1 MSYVAKGEK
10 EYDATGAP
18 VPGAKIH
25 KIRITL
31 TSSNVKNLEKCMLCF
46 HQMLL
51 FRLTSPVSV
60 DLINRAKD
68 KQLRVKGPVRLPTK
82 VLKITTRKTVGAWE
96 AVKDYLIPK
105 FIQPCGEGS
114 KTWDRYELKVHKRL
128 IDLHSSSEIVKQIVV
143 ILSKFFG
150 PQSN

>member
-18 VPGAKIH
+18 VPTAKIH

-31 TSSNVKNLEKCMLCF
+31 TSSNVKNLEKCEYELCIKF
-46 HQMLL
+46 ILDAYV
-51 FRLTSPVSV
+51 RIVSN

-82 VLKITTRKTVGAWE
+82 VLKITTRKTVSTA
-96 AVKDYLIPK
+96 
-105 FIQPCGEGS
+105 
-114 KTWDRYELKVHKRL
+114 
-128 IDLHSSSEIVKQIVV
+128 
-143 ILSKFFG
+143 
-150 PQSN
+150 

>member
-18 VPGAKIH
+18 LPAAKLH

-31 TSSNVKNLEKCMLCF
+31 TSSNVKNLEKCMSRFALHRAPTNDCK
-46 HQMLL
+46 
-51 FRLTSPVSV
+51 TVSN

-82 VLKITTRKTVGAWE
+82 VLKITTRKTVR
-96 AVKDYLIPK
+96 LS
-105 FIQPCGEGS
+105 FIRAFVTC
-114 KTWDRYELKVHKRL
+114 
-128 IDLHSSSEIVKQIVV
+128 
-143 ILSKFFG
+143 
-150 PQSN
+150 

>member
-18 VPGAKIH
+18 VPAAKIH

-31 TSSNVKNLEKCMLCF
+31 TSSNVKNLEKCWYPFAVCILV
-46 HQMLL
+46 
-51 FRLTSPVSV
+51 LTVCVVSN

-82 VLKITTRKTVGAWE
+82 VLKITTRKTVRCR
-96 AVKDYLIPK
+96 IP
-105 FIQPCGEGS
+105 
-114 KTWDRYELKVHKRL
+114 L
-128 IDLHSSSEIVKQIVV
+128 SSPFCLCFDVA
-143 ILSKFFG
+143 LW
-150 PQSN
+150 

>member
-31 TSSNVKNLEKCMLCF
+31 TSSNVRNLEKCKPRPLSFIPQANVYCIA
-46 HQMLL
+46 
-51 FRLTSPVSV
+51 VSA

-82 VLKITTRKTVGAWE
+82 SLKITMRKTVCA
-96 AVKDYLIPK
+96 Y
-105 FIQPCGEGS
+105 
-114 KTWDRYELKVHKRL
+114 
-128 IDLHSSSEIVKQIVV
+128 SS
-143 ILSKFFG
+143 
-150 PQSN
+150 

>member
-10 EYDATGAP
+10 EYDAAGA
-18 VPGAKIH
+18 VPAAKIH

-31 TSSNVKNLEKCMLCF
+31 TSSNVKNLEKF
-46 HQMLL
+46 
-51 FRLTSPVSV
+51 SS

-82 VLKITTRKTVGAWE
+82 VLRITTRKT
-96 AVKDYLIPK
+96 
-105 FIQPCGEGS
+105 PCGEGS

-128 IDLHSSSEIVKQIVV
+128 IDLNASSEVVKQITSISLEPGVEV
-143 ILSKFFG
+143 EVTISA
-150 PQSN
+150 

>member
-18 VPGAKIH
+18 VPAAKIH

-31 TSSNVKNLEKCMLCF
+31 TSSNVKNLEKCWYPFAVCILVLIVCV
-46 HQMLL
+46 
-51 FRLTSPVSV
+51 VSN

-82 VLKITTRKTVGAWE
+82 VLKITTRKTVR
-96 AVKDYLIPK
+96 AV
-105 FIQPCGEGS
+105 F
-114 KTWDRYELKVHKRL
+114 
-128 IDLHSSSEIVKQIVV
+128 SSPV
-143 ILSKFFG
+143 FFVYV
-150 PQSN
+150 SM